1 MTDKNTIS
9 STSQNFLDIYDI
21 INNIVILKNGSTSV
35 ILSVNAMN
43 FGLLAEQE
51 QDAVIYAYA
60 GLLNSLN
67 FPIQIVI
74 QSQTKDI
81 STYLKLL
88 EEQGEE
94 ATDEKKRVWIKS
106 YSQFVND
113 LIKERNVIDKKFFV
127 VIPASSLEMGLTL
140 AQNVVSGFKEQNIE
154 GIEKNV
160 ILEKAQSLLEPKRDH
175 IIAQFNRIGLLAH
188 QLTTQEIIRL
198 FYTNYNP
205 EATEG
210 QEITDSQSY
219 TTALVQ
225 AQVRGN
231 FMKTPATPATP
242 TNPIAPTAPAS
253 PIAPIA
259 SIAKPAEEISVA
271 ESPIIT
277 QPTTTP
283 TPAPTPT
290 MVPAPSMTPIQATEP
305 IANKAPGEGA
315 EKIIQDDINHAL
327 KEIAQKPKL

>member
-271 ESPIIT
+271 ESPIIM
-277 QPTTTP
+277 PP
-283 TPAPTPT
+283 VATPAPTPT